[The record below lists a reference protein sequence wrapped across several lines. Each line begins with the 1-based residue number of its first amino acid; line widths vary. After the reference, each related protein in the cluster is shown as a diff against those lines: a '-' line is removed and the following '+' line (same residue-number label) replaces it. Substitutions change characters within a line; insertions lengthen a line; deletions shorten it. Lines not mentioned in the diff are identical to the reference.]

1 MHKRSTKFMIGA
13 FIGSTIG
20 AMTTL
25 LFSTAEGKK
34 IQKRLMK
41 KFHEMDH
48 KTGHFGVEK
57 FMHQKTPKLGIAKL
71 IRKKTRKALRRAK

>member
-1 MHKRSTKFMIGA
+1 MQKHSNKFIVGA

-34 IQKRLMK
+34 IQKKLMK
-41 KFHEMDH
+41 KFHAMDR
-48 KTGHFGVEK
+48 KTHHFGVEK
-57 FMHQKTPKLGIAKL
+57 WMGH
-71 IRKKTRKALRRAK
+71 KKTAVKKAIRRKTKRK

>member
-1 MHKRSTKFMIGA
+1 MQKHSNKFMLGA

-34 IQKRLMK
+34 IQKNIMK
-41 KFHEMDH
+41 KFHSMDH
-48 KTGHFGVEK
+48 KTGHFGL
-57 FMHQKTPKLGIAKL
+57 QKWASPKKIVKKL
-71 IRKKTRKALRRAK
+71 KKRRK